1 MPEKKQAPS
10 WRPPSK
16 RTSYQ
21 DSKKRHGSKPSGEGS
36 ERSERGERS
45 ERFDRAPRQ
54 DRAPRKD
61 YAPRGERPARDDR
74 PARHDRGPSQD
85 RPSREG
91 GYDRA
96 PRSDR
101 PSREGGYDRAPRS
114 DRPSREGGYDRAPR
128 SDRNDRPARHDRG
141 PSQDRPSR
149 EGGYDRAPRSDR
161 NDRPARH
168 DRGPSQDRPSREGGY
183 DRAPRHSSG
192 ERSSRPDRAPRHG
205 SSDRSQSYGS
215 KDRYDSRD
223 SRDAQRPQ
231 RSAGSRP
238 PQSRG
243 DYPSQQPRGA
253 RPQVVHDALEAIS
266 VTADSAEGIQFGDLG
281 LGERIVDAI
290 AEQGAKTPFALQA
303 ATIPVALEGR
313 HVLGRGRTGS
323 GKTIAFA
330 APTVE
335 RLLRLSSKGV
345 KRAIGRAP
353 RALILAPTR
362 ELALQI
368 DRTVQP
374 IARSVGLFTTQIYG
388 GVPLGRQIGALERGV
403 DIVIGTPGRIED
415 LMARGKLDVSQVVIS
430 VVDEADHMSELGFI
444 EPLQRILSATSPD
457 GQRLL
462 FSATLDRGVS
472 AIVQEFLPNPAV
484 FEVAGENQETSTI
497 DHRVYVV
504 DQRDKRDMVVALA
517 RISGK
522 TLMFTRTRAFAE
534 ELADHLDDYGIPAV
548 SLHGDLNQARRQRN
562 LDKLTSGRVNVLVAT
577 DVAARGIHVDDIE
590 TVIQVDAPDDF
601 KSYVHRSGRTGRA
614 GKEGVV
620 ITLTTKPR
628 TRRLVDLLKQAG
640 IVATPEDMKPSK
652 VADPALV

>member
-114 DRPSREGGYDRAPR
+114 DR
-128 SDRNDRPARHDRG
+128 NDRPARHDRG

-149 EGGYDRAPRSDR
+149 EGGYDRAPRS
-161 NDRPARH
+161 
-168 DRGPSQDRPSREGGY
+168 DRPSREGGY

-231 RSAGSRP
+231 RSGGSRP

>member
-128 SDRNDRPARHDRG
+128 TDRNDRPARHDRG

-149 EGGYDRAPRSDR
+149 EGGYDRAPRS
-161 NDRPARH
+161 
-168 DRGPSQDRPSREGGY
+168 DRPSREGGY

>member
-128 SDRNDRPARHDRG
+128 SDRDDRPARHDRG

-149 EGGYDRAPRSDR
+149 EGGYDRAPRS
-161 NDRPARH
+161 
-168 DRGPSQDRPSREGGY
+168 DRPSREGGY

>member
-1 MPEKKQAPS
+1 MPQNKKAPLWS
-10 WRPPSK
+10 PPSK

-21 DSKKRHGSKPSGEGS
+21 DAKKRPAGKSSNEGS
-36 ERSERGERS
+36 GRPDRPARD
-45 ERFDRAPRQ
+45 DRARD
-54 DRAPRKD
+54 DRPARHD
-61 YAPRGERPARDDR
+61 RPARDDR
-74 PARHDRGPSQD
+74 PARHDGPARND
-85 RPSREG
+85 RPARDDRARDDRPARSERSDRP
-91 GYDRA
+91 DRA

-101 PSREGGYDRAPRS
+101 PAREGGYDRPPRQSS
-114 DRPSREGGYDRAPR
+114 DDRFSR
-128 SDRNDRPARHDRG
+128 S
-141 PSQDRPSR
+141 
-149 EGGYDRAPRSDR
+149 
-161 NDRPARH
+161 
-168 DRGPSQDRPSREGGY
+168 
-183 DRAPRHSSG
+183 
-192 ERSSRPDRAPRHG
+192 ERSPRHG
-205 SSDRSQSYGS
+205 SSDRSPRSES
-215 KDRYDSRD
+215 RERFDSRD
-223 SRDAQRPQ
+223 GGRPQ
-231 RSAGSRP
+231 GYSGSRNTN
-238 PQSRG
+238 
-243 DYPSQQPRGA
+243 PRA
-253 RPQVVHDALEAIS
+253 DRSPERPRQNRSEVIHDALEAIS
-266 VTADSAEGIQFGDLG
+266 VTADSAEGLQFGDLG
-281 LGERIVDAI
+281 LGDLIVQAI
-290 AEQGAKTPFALQA
+290 AQQGATTPFALQA

-345 KRAIGRAP
+345 KRAVGRAP

-388 GVPLGRQIGALERGV
+388 GVPIGRQIGALERGV

-444 EPLQRILSATSPD
+444 EPLQRILSATARD

-472 AIVQEFLPNPAV
+472 NIVKEFLPNPAV
-484 FEVAGENQETSTI
+484 FEVAGETQETSTI

-504 DQRDKRDMVVALA
+504 DQRDKRDMVVRLA
-517 RISGK
+517 RVTGK

-534 ELADHLDDYGIPAV
+534 ELADHLDDNGIPAV

-577 DVAARGIHVDDIE
+577 DVAARGIHIDDIE
-590 TVIQVDAPDDF
+590 TVIQVDAPEDF

-628 TRRLVDLLKQAG
+628 TRRVVDLLKQAG
-640 IVATPEDMKPSK
+640 VVVTPEDKKPSD
-652 VADPALV
+652 VTALALA